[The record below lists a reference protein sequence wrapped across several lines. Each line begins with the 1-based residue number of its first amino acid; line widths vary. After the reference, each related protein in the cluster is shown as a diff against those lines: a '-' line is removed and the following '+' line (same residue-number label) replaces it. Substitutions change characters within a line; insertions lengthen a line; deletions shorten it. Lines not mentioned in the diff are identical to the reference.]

1 MAHWAVGGQG
11 QSKASPSQTGAVS
24 TYLGTWGSTGR
35 GHSGAWHRLW
45 VDSRPRSTSR
55 SHPRNRREDK
65 GDEPQEGWCSRA
77 AVSLGRYLAVAGV
90 ARAV

>member
-65 GDEPQEGWCSRA
+65 GDEPQEGCSRA